1 MTNSILDPKFALDIL
16 IRVAILFTI
25 LSVFFSK
32 VISNLSA
39 NTINKEL
46 EHIIKDSF
54 KPGKL
59 YKEKLL
65 KKFNELKDT
74 VSVDDSRLKNIKFLL
89 AKVTGENN
97 LPSFPIELF
106 KNLGDKSDTSFD
118 YYLKLFSNE
127 DRTRLKVNNELFDK
141 IKIANILIV
150 AFTIIISSLFIYN
163 NIILFDDFKNILLN
177 GTITFIFV
185 GIIEVLFFLNIGLKF
200 IPTSPSLIFKSFVES
215 MKDQFK
221 NIN

>member
-1 MTNSILDPKFALDIL
+1 MTNSILNPKFALDIL

-32 VISNLSA
+32 VISNLAA
-39 NTINKEL
+39 NAINKEL

-54 KPGKL
+54 KPAKL

-65 KKFNELKDT
+65 KKFNQLKDT
-74 VSVDDSRLKNIKFLL
+74 ASVNDSQINNIKFLL
-89 AKVTGENN
+89 AKVNGDNN
-97 LPSFPIELF
+97 LPSFPVELV
-106 KNLGDKSDTSFD
+106 KNMDDKSFD

-127 DRTRLKVNNELFDK
+127 DRTRLRVNNQLFDK
-141 IKIANILIV
+141 IKIANILIIG
-150 AFTIIISSLFIYN
+150 FTIIISTLFIYN
-163 NIILFDDFKNILLN
+163 NIVSFDDFKHILFN
-177 GTITFIFV
+177 NVVIFTFV
-185 GIIEVLFFLNIGLKF
+185 GIIEMLFFLNIGLKF
-200 IPTSPSLIFKSFVES
+200 IPTPPSLIFKSFVES

>member
-1 MTNSILDPKFALDIL
+1 MTNSILNPKFALNIL
-16 IRVAILFTI
+16 IHVAILFTI

-32 VISNLSA
+32 VISNLAA
-39 NTINKEL
+39 NAINKEL

-54 KPGKL
+54 KPAKL

-74 VSVDDSRLKNIKFLL
+74 VSENDSQLNNIKFLL
-89 AKVTGENN
+89 AKVNGGNN
-97 LPSFPIELF
+97 LPSFPIELI
-106 KNLGDKSDTSFD
+106 KNTGGETFD

-127 DRTRLKVNNELFDK
+127 DRTRLRVNNQLFDK

-150 AFTIIISSLFIYN
+150 GFTIIISTLFIYN
-163 NIILFDDFKNILLN
+163 NIVSFDDFKHILVDNIV
-177 GTITFIFV
+177 TFTFV
-185 GIIEVLFFLNIGLKF
+185 GIVEVLFFLNIALKF
-200 IPTSPSLIFKSFVES
+200 IPAPPSLIFTSFIES

>member
-1 MTNSILDPKFALDIL
+1 MTNSILNPKFALNIL
-16 IRVAILFTI
+16 IYVAMLFTI

-32 VISNLSA
+32 VISNLTSNA
-39 NTINKEL
+39 INKEL
-46 EHIIKDSF
+46 EYIIKDSF

-59 YKEKLL
+59 YKEKLM
-65 KKFNELKDT
+65 KKFNELKDN

-89 AKVTGENN
+89 ANVTGENN

-106 KNLGDKSDTSFD
+106 KNAGDKSFD

-127 DRTRLKVNNELFDK
+127 DRTRLRVNNELFDK

-163 NIILFDDFKNILLN
+163 NIVSFNDFKHILLN
-177 GTITFIFV
+177 GAVTFIFV
-185 GIIEVLFFLNIGLKF
+185 GIIELLYSLNIGLKF
-200 IPTSPSLIFKSFVES
+200 IPMQPSSIFKSFIES
-215 MKDQFK
+215 MKEQ
-221 NIN
+221 IN

>member
-1 MTNSILDPKFALDIL
+1 MTNSILNPKFALNIL
-16 IRVAILFTI
+16 IHVAILFTI

-32 VISNLSA
+32 VISNLAA
-39 NTINKEL
+39 NAINKEL

-54 KPGKL
+54 KPAKL

-74 VSVDDSRLKNIKFLL
+74 VSENDSQLNNIKFLL
-89 AKVTGENN
+89 AKVNGGNN
-97 LPSFPIELF
+97 LPSFPIELI
-106 KNLGDKSDTSFD
+106 KNMGGETFD

-127 DRTRLKVNNELFDK
+127 DRTRLRVNNQLFDK

-150 AFTIIISSLFIYN
+150 GFTIIISTLFIYN
-163 NIILFDDFKNILLN
+163 NIVSFDDFKHILVDN
-177 GTITFIFV
+177 VVTFTFV
-185 GIIEVLFFLNIGLKF
+185 GIVEVLFFLNIALKF
-200 IPTSPSLIFKSFVES
+200 IPAPPSLIFTSFIES

>member
-1 MTNSILDPKFALDIL
+1 MTHSILNPKFALNIL
-16 IRVAILFTI
+16 INVAILFTI

-32 VISNLSA
+32 VISNLSS
-39 NTINKEL
+39 NNINKEL

-54 KPGKL
+54 KPAKL
-59 YKEKLL
+59 YKDKLL
-65 KKFNELKDT
+65 KKFNQLKDN

-127 DRTRLKVNNELFDK
+127 DRTRLRVNNELFDK
-141 IKIANILIV
+141 IKIANILIIGFV
-150 AFTIIISSLFIYN
+150 VIISTLFIYN
-163 NIILFDDFKNILLN
+163 NIVSFEEFKHILVDSVI
-177 GTITFIFV
+177 IFIFIS
-185 GIIEVLFFLNIGLKF
+185 IIKVLFFLNIALKF
-200 IPTSPSLIFKSFVES
+200 IPASPSLLFTSFIES
-215 MKDQFK
+215 MNDQFK
-221 NIN
+221 LI

>member
-1 MTNSILDPKFALDIL
+1 MTNSILNPKFALDIL

-25 LSVFFSK
+25 LSIFFSK

-39 NTINKEL
+39 NAINKEL
-46 EHIIKDSF
+46 EHIITDSF
-54 KPGKL
+54 KPAKL

-89 AKVTGENN
+89 AKVTGENK

-118 YYLKLFSNE
+118 YYLKLFLNE
-127 DRTRLKVNNELFDK
+127 DRTRLRVNNQLFDK
-141 IKIANILIV
+141 IKIANILIIG
-150 AFTIIISSLFIYN
+150 FTIIISTLFIYN
-163 NIILFDDFKNILLN
+163 NIVSYDDFKHILFN
-177 GTITFIFV
+177 NVVIFIFV
-185 GIIEVLFFLNIGLKF
+185 GIIELLFFLNIGLKF
-200 IPTSPSLIFKSFVES
+200 IPSTPSLIFSSFVES
-215 MKDQFK
+215 MKNQF
-221 NIN
+221 NQ

>member
-1 MTNSILDPKFALDIL
+1 MTNSILNPKFALDIL

-39 NTINKEL
+39 NAINKEL

-65 KKFNELKDT
+65 KKFNKLKDT
-74 VSVDDSRLKNIKFLL
+74 GSANDSQINNIKFLL
-89 AKVTGENN
+89 AKVNGDNN
-97 LPSFPIELF
+97 LPSFPVELV
-106 KNLGDKSDTSFD
+106 KNLGDKSFD
-118 YYLKLFSNE
+118 YYLKLFSIE
-127 DRTRLKVNNELFDK
+127 DRTRLRVNNQLFDK
-141 IKIANILIV
+141 IKIANILIIG
-150 AFTIIISSLFIYN
+150 FTIIISTLFIYN
-163 NIILFDDFKNILLN
+163 NIVSFNDFKHILFNNVVIF
-177 GTITFIFV
+177 TFV
-185 GIIEVLFFLNIGLKF
+185 GIIELLFFLNIGLKF

-215 MKDQFK
+215 MKDQF
-221 NIN
+221 NQ

>member
-1 MTNSILDPKFALDIL
+1 MTNSILNPKFALNIL
-16 IRVAILFTI
+16 IHVAILFTI

-32 VISNLSA
+32 VISNLAA
-39 NTINKEL
+39 NAINKEL

-54 KPGKL
+54 KPAKL

-74 VSVDDSRLKNIKFLL
+74 VSDNDSQLKNIKFLL
-89 AKVTGENN
+89 AKVNGGNN
-97 LPSFPIELF
+97 LPSFPIELV
-106 KNLGDKSDTSFD
+106 KNMGGETFD

-127 DRTRLKVNNELFDK
+127 DRTRLRVNNQLFDK

-150 AFTIIISSLFIYN
+150 GFTIIISTLFIYN
-163 NIILFDDFKNILLN
+163 NIVSFDDFKHILVDN
-177 GTITFIFV
+177 VVTFTFV
-185 GIIEVLFFLNIGLKF
+185 GIVEVLFFLNIALKF
-200 IPTSPSLIFKSFVES
+200 IPAPPSLIFTSFIES

>member
-1 MTNSILDPKFALDIL
+1 MTNSILNPKFALNIL
-16 IRVAILFTI
+16 IHVAILFTI

-32 VISNLSA
+32 VISNLAA
-39 NTINKEL
+39 NAINKEL

-54 KPGKL
+54 KPAKL

-65 KKFNELKDT
+65 KKFNQLKDN

-89 AKVTGENN
+89 AKVSGENN

-127 DRTRLKVNNELFDK
+127 DRTRLRVNTELFDK

-150 AFTIIISSLFIYN
+150 AFVVIISCLFIYN
-163 NIILFDDFKNILLN
+163 NIVSVDDFKHILVDN
-177 GTITFIFV
+177 VVTFTFV
-185 GIIEVLFFLNIGLKF
+185 GIVEVLFFLNIALKF
-200 IPTSPSLIFKSFVES
+200 IPAPPSLIFTSFIES

-221 NIN
+221 II

>member
-1 MTNSILDPKFALDIL
+1 MTNSILNPKFALDIL

-25 LSVFFSK
+25 LSIFFSK

-39 NTINKEL
+39 NAINKEL

-54 KPGKL
+54 KPTKL

-89 AKVTGENN
+89 AKVTGENK

-127 DRTRLKVNNELFDK
+127 DRTRLRVNNQLFDK
-141 IKIANILIV
+141 IKIANILIIG
-150 AFTIIISSLFIYN
+150 FTIIISTLFIYN
-163 NIILFDDFKNILLN
+163 NIVSYDDFKHILFN
-177 GTITFIFV
+177 SVVIFIFV

-200 IPTSPSLIFKSFVES
+200 IPTTPSLIFSSFVES
-215 MKDQFK
+215 MKDQF
-221 NIN
+221 NQ

>member
-1 MTNSILDPKFALDIL
+1 MTNSILNPKFALDIL

-39 NTINKEL
+39 NAINKEL

-54 KPGKL
+54 KPAKL

-65 KKFNELKDT
+65 KKFNQLKDT
-74 VSVDDSRLKNIKFLL
+74 PSVNDSQINNIKFLL
-89 AKVTGENN
+89 AKVNGDNN
-97 LPSFPIELF
+97 LPSFPVELV
-106 KNLGDKSDTSFD
+106 KNIDDKSFD

-127 DRTRLKVNNELFDK
+127 DRTRLKVNNQLFDK
-141 IKIANILIV
+141 IKIANILIIGC
-150 AFTIIISSLFIYN
+150 TIIISTLFIYN
-163 NIILFDDFKNILLN
+163 NIVSFDDFKHILLN
-177 GTITFIFV
+177 NVVIFTFV

-215 MKDQFK
+215 MKDQFRITVS
-221 NIN
+221 N